1 MDENAPLAPAP
12 RRSRVGLLTVFVIL
26 ALVVGLALIFLSMRD
41 GTSWWQRQAKAPTA
55 VDKAVTTRDV
65 IAGTSP
71 APAAVDP
78 ATLAA
83 RESALAAQLAA
94 LEARTASLSMDVTQ
108 SQDRAGR
115 AEAILIAFAARRAI
129 EKGAALGYLEDQ
141 LRQRFGETQQKA
153 VNTVIEAGRDP
164 VTREGLRQALDANR
178 SMLLNPG
185 ADGWFAG
192 FMDELRRLV
201 VLHDANTPSPLPAD
215 RLARA
220 QRLLDAGQVEPAVE
234 EVSRLPGG
242 TQAANWSAAARRYI
256 AARQALD
263 TLETAAIVG
272 TIPSS
277 APTAAAALVPAVPQV
292 TGDAAPATGDLGNDQ
307 AEPAPRP

>member
-12 RRSRVGLLTVFVIL
+12 RRSRVGPLTLFVVL
-26 ALVVGLALIFLSMRD
+26 ALVVGLALMWLSMRD
-41 GTSWWQRQAKAPTA
+41 GTSWWQRQAKPPAVEKANATAEVAAVAAPA
-55 VDKAVTTRDV
+55 A
-65 IAGTSP
+65 
-71 APAAVDP
+71 AAVDP

-94 LEARTASLSMDVTQ
+94 LEARTAGLNMDVTQ
-108 SQDRAGR
+108 SQDRAGQ
-115 AEAILIAFAARRAI
+115 AEAILISFAARRAI
-129 EKGAALGYLEDQ
+129 ERGAPLGYLEDQ
-141 LRQRFGETQQKA
+141 LRQRFGTTQQAA
-153 VNTVIEAGRDP
+153 VDTVIQAGRDP
-164 VTREGLRQALDANR
+164 VTIEALRQALDANR

-192 FMDELRRLV
+192 FMDEMRRLV

-220 QRLLDAGQVEPAVE
+220 QRLLDAGQVEPALE
-234 EVSRLPGG
+234 EVARLPGG

-272 TIPSS
+272 TIPSTGMPAETAP
-277 APTAAAALVPAVPQV
+277 APTPAEPTPAEARVDDQAAAKPQ
-292 TGDAAPATGDLGNDQ
+292 P
-307 AEPAPRP
+307 